1 MGKYF
6 NKNNIPRMDEEQ
18 PMMMEEGA
26 AMDAKMEGMEEEEID
41 EVKQKLADGGFM
53 CCCCLCQ
60 CTDSKVKDLSCCCF
74 FPIRCGVLFIGCFIL
89 AITLFVFLEIF
100 YELLN
105 DDIHWWYVL
114 VGVVLASTLI
124 IASSFTVV
132 FFTKDTDSSRS
143 NMRVACIL
151 VIIGVS
157 LVAIW
162 SACYF
167 IWLYKKDTVTTGNDG
182 VGFVKATRK
191 QEVVVTLYIAC
202 CIDALFAYFLCV
214 IAQYIDAMKEEEE
227 VPPMEDPMMAAAME
241 DMMDK
246 MMEDKMSSG
255 SKKSKKSNMSK
266 KSGGSKKSEG
276 KPEGE

>member
-1 MGKYF
+1 
-6 NKNNIPRMDEEQ
+6 
-18 PMMMEEGA
+18 MMAAEGME
-26 AMDAKMEGMEEEEID
+26 KMEGMEEEEID
-41 EVKQKLADGGFM
+41 EVKQKLEDGGFM

-60 CTDSKVKDLSCCCF
+60 CTDKKTKDLTCCCF
-74 FPIRCGVLFIGCFIL
+74 FPIRCGILFIGCFIL
-89 AITLFVFLEIF
+89 AITLFVFLVIV

-114 VGVVLASTLI
+114 VGVILASTLV
-124 IASSFTVV
+124 IASSFTIV

-162 SACYF
+162 ATCYF
-167 IWLYKKDTVTTGNDG
+167 VFLYKKAEVTTGNDG

-191 QEVVVTLYIAC
+191 QEVVITLYIAC

-214 IAQYIDAMKEEEE
+214 VGQYIEAMKEEEE
-227 VPPMEDPMMAAAME
+227 PKMMMEEKKE
-241 DMMDK
+241 DMMMAEGD
-246 MMEDKMSSG
+246 MMD
-255 SKKSKKSNMSK
+255 
-266 KSGGSKKSEG
+266 GGEM
-276 KPEGE
+276 

>member
-26 AMDAKMEGMEEEEID
+26 AMDDAMMGMEEEEID

-100 YELLN
+100 YDLLN

-114 VGVVLASTLI
+114 VGVVLASTLV

-162 SACYF
+162 ATVYF
-167 IWLYKKDTVTTGNDG
+167 VFLYKKDSVTTGNDG

-191 QEVVVTLYIAC
+191 QEVVITLYIAC

-214 IAQYIDAMKEEEE
+214 IGQYIEALRPDEEEE
-227 VPPMEDPMMAAAME
+227 KPKDDMMAMMEEKKDDAPMEDPPAM
-241 DMMDK
+241 D
-246 MMEDKMSSG
+246 
-255 SKKSKKSNMSK
+255 
-266 KSGGSKKSEG
+266 
-276 KPEGE
+276 

>member
-1 MGKYF
+1 MMD
-6 NKNNIPRMDEEQ
+6 PEMMDQMDEKMDEA
-18 PMMMEEGA
+18 MEEDAMMEPEA
-26 AMDAKMEGMEEEEID
+26 PPEEELTEI
-41 EVKQKLADGGFM
+41 QKAIKDGGFL
-53 CCCCLCQ
+53 CCCCLCE
-60 CTDSKVKDLSCCCF
+60 CTEEKIRELTCCCF
-74 FPIRCGVLFIGCFIL
+74 FPIRCGVLFIGCIIL

-114 VGVVLASTLI
+114 VGVLLASLLV

-167 IWLYKKDTVTTGNDG
+167 IWLYKKDSVTTGNDG

-214 IAQYIDAMKEEEE
+214 VGQYITAMKEEEPAE
-227 VPPMEDPMMAAAME
+227 DMMMEEKADDKMMEEPKME
-241 DMMDK
+241 DMMMAEEGA
-246 MMEDKMSSG
+246 MMD
-255 SKKSKKSNMSK
+255 
-266 KSGGSKKSEG
+266 
-276 KPEGE
+276 

>member
-6 NKNNIPRMDEEQ
+6 IKNNIPRMDDEQ
-18 PMMMEEGA
+18 PMMMAEEE
-26 AMDAKMEGMEEEEID
+26 KMGMEEEEVD
-41 EVKQKLADGGFM
+41 EVKQKLDNGGFM

-60 CTDSKVKDLSCCCF
+60 CTDKRVKDLTCCCF

-167 IWLYKKDTVTTGNDG
+167 VFLYKKAEVTTGNDG

-191 QEVVVTLYIAC
+191 QEVVITLYVAC

-214 IAQYIDAMKEEEE
+214 VGNYKDALDPPEEPKEEEKK
-227 VPPMEDPMMAAAME
+227 EDEKKE
-241 DMMDK
+241 DDK
-246 MMEDKMSSG
+246 ADDK
-255 SKKSKKSNMSK
+255 KDDEAEKPA
-266 KSGGSKKSEG
+266 EG
-276 KPEGE
+276 DG